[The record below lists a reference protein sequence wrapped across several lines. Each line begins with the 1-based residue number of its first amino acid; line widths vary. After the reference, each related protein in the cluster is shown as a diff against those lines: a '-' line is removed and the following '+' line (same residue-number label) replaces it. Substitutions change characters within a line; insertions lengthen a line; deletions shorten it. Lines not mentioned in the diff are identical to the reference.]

1 MAVIIEAAGS
11 KDFFGRSSGQ
21 AQGQLVGVYVRPEH
35 RGTELIGAL
44 VGAALDW
51 AWSLEEPRLDRVRLY
66 VHERNQR
73 ARAAYLKL
81 GFAPTGA
88 GMPAQ
93 DDPLLREVEL
103 AIARP

>member
-1 MAVIIEAAGS
+1 MALIIEAAGS
-11 KDFFGRSSGQ
+11 KDFFGGSSGQ

-35 RGTELIGAL
+35 RGTELIG
-44 VGAALDW
+44 G
-51 AWSLEEPRLDRVRLY
+51 
-66 VHERNQR
+66 NQR

-88 GMPAQ
+88 GVPAQ